1 MTNLNEMN
9 KKELLARA
17 TELSITGRHDM
28 NRTQL
33 IEAIAAIEKAESVI
47 AGATEAEVVEAR
59 EALIELKRRRPSSNE
74 RDEEGRVV
82 RRGKNLSHNVPFR
95 RKFYYL
101 DPQFA
106 DERTWTDGYRDAVN
120 AAPNQVKL
128 ILKFMRTYHITDVDT
143 SEQGVTIV
151 SLAMEAK
158 MISSKI
164 PPANLFAYYRRLL
177 EALGVRNANA

>member
-1 MTNLNEMN
+1 MTNLNEMT
-9 KKELLARA
+9 KKDLLAKA
-17 TELSITGRHDM
+17 GELSITGRHDM
-28 NRTQL
+28 NRAQL
-33 IEAIAAIEKAESVI
+33 IEAIAAVENIEETI
-47 AGATEAEVVEAR
+47 AGATEAEVVQAR
-59 EALIELKRRRPSSNE
+59 EELIALKRRRPSSND
-74 RDEEGRVV
+74 RDEDGNVI
-82 RRGKNLSHNVPFR
+82 RRGKNLSRNAPFR

-101 DPQFA
+101 DPAVA
-106 DERTWTDGYRDAVN
+106 DERTWTEGYKQAVE

-151 SLAMEAK
+151 SLAMEAG